1 VRRALARAAI
11 GACVIAT
18 PSVAL
23 AASEDFLLVQSGAM
37 PLILTAPH
45 GGTAMAGLP
54 ARHRGTLTRDVNTLE
69 LTEALAL
76 RLTAILGTPP
86 YVVAAR
92 FSRLAIDANRS
103 ADAAFDDDSAR
114 PLYLAYH
121 ARIQAFVAEIRRH
134 FPKGALLIDIHGQG
148 AEALAVFRG
157 TRNGQTVLRLLARAG
172 SAALIGP
179 TSILGALQAKGYAVI
194 PPNTPPGE
202 PRENIHYDGGFTV
215 ATYSREPDGI
225 DALQLELGATLRG
238 RPSFVGDLAEA
249 IASFARAYLANPAK
263 PD

>member
-1 VRRALARAAI
+1 MRRLARAAI
-11 GACVIAT
+11 GACVMAA
-18 PSVAL
+18 PSLAL
-23 AASEDFLLVQSGAM
+23 AAPEDFLLVQSGAL

-54 ARHRGTLTRDVNTLE
+54 ARRGGTQTRDVNTFE

-76 RLTAILGTPP
+76 RLTAILGAPP
-86 YVVAAR
+86 YVVAAK
-92 FSRLAIDANRS
+92 FSRVAIDANRA

-121 ARIQAFVAEIRRH
+121 ARIQAFVSDIRRR
-134 FPKGALLIDIHGQG
+134 FPAGALLIDIHGQG
-148 AEALAVFRG
+148 TEALTVFRG
-157 TRNGQTVLRLLARAG
+157 TRNGQTVRRLLARAG
-172 SAALIGP
+172 PAALIGP
-179 TSILGALQAKGYAVI
+179 SSILGALQAKGYAVI
-194 PPNTPPGE
+194 PPNTPPGA

-225 DALQLELGATLRG
+225 DAVQLELGATLRV
-238 RPSFVGDLAEA
+238 RPAFVGDLAEA
-249 IASFARAYLANPAK
+249 IAIFARAYLASPAK